1 MSPIK
6 LEPYEQELVVYSK
19 DIIAYLKASGVPDQL
34 ARDISQDVFLKMLES
49 NIILP
54 PEKIRAWTY
63 RVAVRKYIDHYRRDK
78 TYLEILQRDFFHQET
93 VVEFEQP
100 NYTPLYE
107 TISALPEKYRM
118 VLSLYY
124 FDGLSVK
131 EIASILRKSLS
142 SVKINLMRGRALLKE
157 KLKKAGYT
165 YDDFN

>member
-54 PEKIRAWTY
+54 PEKIRAWMY

-78 TYLEILQRDFFHQET
+78 TYLEILQRDFSIKKRLSNLNNLT
-93 VVEFEQP
+93 I
-100 NYTPLYE
+100 PLCTRPLVPYQKS
-107 TISALPEKYRM
+107 TAWFYR
-118 VLSLYY
+118 
-124 FDGLSVK
+124 F
-131 EIASILRKSLS
+131 IILMACR
-142 SVKINLMRGRALLKE
+142 
-157 KLKKAGYT
+157 
-165 YDDFN
+165 